1 MSMEIPARCDA
12 VVIGGG
18 PAGSVAA
25 SLLALAGVSVV
36 LLEKS
41 LHPRPNVGE
50 SLIPHFWKFTDMIGA
65 TGALEAEKFIAK
77 SGGLAVWRG
86 QMRQLK
92 FSDFG
97 FTQPALHVERD
108 RFDYLLL
115 DQTRVNG
122 AQVFEK
128 TTVTRIE
135 DIDAPVVHY
144 RTHDGQNGQIR
155 ASYVVDAS
163 GQSAVL
169 AKQLGIREFDPDIRF
184 MSLWGYYDGGSYLTA
199 DGDVHP
205 FERRHD
211 IRPATLTSSIG
222 DWGWVWHIVMREKV
236 SIGIVLPPEMLQS
249 YKAANDTPEAKFE
262 ALVASS
268 PVVGDLMRGAR
279 FEGEMFGIR
288 DYAYKPVHLALGS
301 CYLAGDA
308 AAFVDPINSAGV
320 VFSMYAGF
328 AAAMSINESLRK
340 PARRDDYRQRYC
352 KLYGDRLS
360 LFRLLALPSDAEGV
374 TKAIDAASDV
384 LGMTSSKERQLML
397 LQATLNSRAEGIES
411 ALTHFGIPSE
421 VAVRSISIPTVYA

>member
-1 MSMEIPARCDA
+1 MSMEIPARCDV

-65 TGALEAEKFIAK
+65 TAALEAEKFIAK
-77 SGGLAVWRG
+77 SGGLALWRG

-97 FTQPALHVERD
+97 FTRPALHVERD
-108 RFDYLLL
+108 RFDYILVE
-115 DQTRVNG
+115 QTRVNG
-122 AQVFEK
+122 AQVFEQ
-128 TTVTRIE
+128 TSVTRIE
-135 DIDAPVVHY
+135 NLDEPIVHY
-144 RTHDGQNGQIR
+144 RTHDSQDGQIR

-169 AKQLGIREFDPDIRF
+169 AKQLGIREYDPDIRF

-199 DGDVHP
+199 DGSVHP
-205 FERRHD
+205 FEQRHE
-211 IRPATLTSSIG
+211 IRPATLTSAVG
-222 DWGWVWHIVMREKV
+222 DWGWVWHIVLREKV
-236 SIGIVLPPEMLQS
+236 SVGIVLPPEMLQS
-249 YKAANDTPEAKFE
+249 YKATRDTPEAKFE

-268 PVVGDLMRGAR
+268 PVIGDLLRGVR
-279 FEGEMFGIR
+279 FEGKMFGIR

-320 VFSMYAGF
+320 VFGMYAGF
-328 AAAMSINESLRK
+328 AAAMSIIESLRK
-340 PARRDDYRQRYC
+340 PARRDDYRRRYC
-352 KLYGDRLS
+352 RLYGDRLS
-360 LFRLLALPSDAEGV
+360 LFRLLALPSDAQGV
-374 TKAIDAASDV
+374 TKAIEAAANV
-384 LGMTSSKERQLML
+384 LSMTSSQEQQLML

-411 ALTHFGIPSE
+411 ALMRFGMSKE
-421 VAVRSISIPTVYA
+421 VAVRTIPVPTV